1 MEREHGGRQTT
12 ARPRHFMTHGH
23 RVSAWNL
30 GRLPL
35 QPLIKLDQAG
45 PLVMLFGKE
54 ALHFSIA
61 AVSAASCLVP
71 PSRQTSSDCKTNL
84 KTILT

>member
-1 MEREHGGRQTT
+1 MEREHGGHQTT

-23 RVSAWNL
+23 RVSAWSL
-30 GRLPL
+30 GHLPL
-35 QPLIKLDQAG
+35 QPLIKLDQARPSCHAVRQG
-45 PLVMLFGKE
+45 

>member
-23 RVSAWNL
+23 RVSAWSL

-35 QPLIKLDQAG
+35 QPLIKLDQARPSCHAVRQEG
-45 PLVMLFGKE
+45 PSFFHCRRFSSFLPGP
-54 ALHFSIA
+54 AL
-61 AVSAASCLVP
+61 
-71 PSRQTSSDCKTNL
+71 KTNL
-84 KTILT
+84 V